1 MLTIGFISKIDKDTI
16 FVTRN
21 HIERDTPFPRENG
34 VTFHIGDIVAIN
46 TFDSIVEGFRVSHIE
61 SIKLLNNIPINEIK
75 IELEYSCQQLLINI
89 ATNNFC
95 NEFFYDKLRDDK
107 ISKILLTDFLQDII
121 CDNIQPVA
129 NYVQSTD
136 IKNIAKNRRIS
147 IDEILD
153 KMVIIRGIKSIV
165 PIIMTIILMAYYIF
179 MDIILHGA

>member
-75 IELEYSCQQLLINI
+75 N
-89 ATNNFC
+89 
-95 NEFFYDKLRDDK
+95 RVG
-107 ISKILLTDFLQDII
+107 ILLPTAL
-121 CDNIQPVA
+121 N
-129 NYVQSTD
+129 
-136 IKNIAKNRRIS
+136 
-147 IDEILD
+147 
-153 KMVIIRGIKSIV
+153 
-165 PIIMTIILMAYYIF
+165 
-179 MDIILHGA
+179 